1 MKLQY
6 LTVVFILIILPISLV
21 LSFYIQGQITTV
33 TLQTKYDEKLI
44 TSTYDAVKAFQLNT
58 VNNTESDI
66 SNSKIRDVQAR
77 C

>member
-21 LSFYIQGQITTV
+21 LSFYIQGQINTV
-33 TLQTKYDEKLI
+33 TLQTKYDAKLI
-44 TSTYDAVKAFQLNT
+44 SSTYDSVKAFQLNT

-77 C
+77 S